1 MSKHY
6 AGDTYDATHDV
17 WEGVAEAYDCI
28 RVRKA
33 AGGPG
38 WIAGGDAGTNTKIFI
53 QRGSEREEWLVVHP
67 NGRIEH
73 HVENDGRA
81 FPRRGPQT
89 RDQWVDLD
97 HVRNYWPEVIDQVEA
112 ALAQLGAL

>member
-17 WEGVAEAYDCI
+17 WEGVAEAYRCI
-28 RVRKA
+28 RQREA

-38 WIAGGDAGTNTKIFI
+38 WVAGGEVGPTNKIFI
-53 QRGSEREEWLVVHP
+53 QRDREEWLVVHQ

-73 HVENDGRA
+73 HIENNGPA
-81 FPRRGPQT
+81 FLRHGAQA
-89 RDQWVDLD
+89 RDEWVGLD
-97 HVRNYWPEVIDQVEA
+97 HVRNYWPEVLDQVEA